1 MVNLSDLEKIES
13 SLNSALSEVLLLEK
27 EMSKLLAQNSGS
39 INEQKSQDI
48 INSVTNITNKLNT
61 LTL

>member
-1 MVNLSDLEKIES
+1 MVNLSNLEKIES
-13 SLNSALSEVLLLEK
+13 SLNSALFEVLLLEK

-39 INEQKSQDI
+39 IDENKAQDI
-48 INSVTNITNKLNT
+48 INSVTNITNTLNI